1 VKPPPPL
8 VTTKGE
14 PAHRRV
20 SDGLRSQIL
29 SGAFLGGAQ
38 LPAIDDLAANWQTS
52 RFTIQTALK
61 VLVKEGWIY
70 RRHGAGTYLA
80 DPKSRFLRA
89 GIYHGVEIGSND
101 QPAFGRNLHFSLLK
115 KFEELKKGTEV
126 FIDSRRESD
135 QTKVLPQLAE
145 AIQQQRIQ
153 CLVAPTLN
161 PVNAI
166 SLARLTLPNAFTANA
181 FSRHWAD
188 FDLSSLLRQSL
199 EALAEQGCRSVGLM
213 SHVFTSDFYL
223 KEFYAT
229 FKQVVSERAL
239 HTQPSWLRAPN
250 QTVSDLERYGYEAFK
265 RFWKLKEKPEGLV
278 VYPDTVAKG
287 VVLAILEIGAA
298 QVAKRVKLVFH
309 RNSHVPIL
317 CPLPV
322 TWAVSNEDKLAEA
335 LVELIL
341 KQFNGEA
348 VSRVLLPYS
357 MEKQSGY

>member
-1 VKPPPPL
+1 MIR
-8 VTTKGE
+8 KGE
-14 PAHRRV
+14 LAHRRI

-29 SGAFLGGAQ
+29 SGAFSAGSQ
-38 LPAIDDLAANWQTS
+38 LPPIDDLAANWKTS

-61 VLVKEGWIY
+61 VLVKEGWIH
-70 RRHGAGTYLA
+70 RRHGAGTYIA

-101 QPAFGRNLHFSLLK
+101 HPAFGRNLHFSLLK
-115 KFEELKKGTEV
+115 QFEKLNKGTEI
-126 FIDSRRESD
+126 FIDSRRESE

-161 PVNAI
+161 AVNAS
-166 SLARLTLPNAFTANA
+166 SLAQLALPSAFTANA

-188 FDLSSLLRQSL
+188 FDQNSLLRRSL
-199 EALAEQGCRSVGLM
+199 EVLAEQGCRSVGLM
-213 SHVFTSDFYL
+213 SHVLISDFYL
-223 KEFYAT
+223 KGLYAT
-229 FKQVVSERAL
+229 FKQVAREKAL
-239 HTQPSWLRAPN
+239 HTQALWLRAPN
-250 QTVSDLERYGYEAFK
+250 QPVPDLERYGYEGFK

-287 VVLAILEIGAA
+287 VILAILEIGAA
-298 QVAKRVKLVFH
+298 HVAKRLKLVFH
-309 RNSHVPIL
+309 RNSHIPIL
-317 CPLPV
+317 CPLPI

-348 VSRVLLPYS
+348 VSRVFVPYS
-357 MEKQSGY
+357 MEKQSGD